1 MVLFA
6 VIQLRKFPVQV
17 RFFLFLF
24 SIQRFRNLMN
34 YKDDFRTDNALISV
48 YPYRIQHDQ
57 LALFAM
63 TEVETN
69 AFFSLQKKTNTPK

>member
-1 MVLFA
+1 
-6 VIQLRKFPVQV
+6 
-17 RFFLFLF
+17 
-24 SIQRFRNLMN
+24 MN